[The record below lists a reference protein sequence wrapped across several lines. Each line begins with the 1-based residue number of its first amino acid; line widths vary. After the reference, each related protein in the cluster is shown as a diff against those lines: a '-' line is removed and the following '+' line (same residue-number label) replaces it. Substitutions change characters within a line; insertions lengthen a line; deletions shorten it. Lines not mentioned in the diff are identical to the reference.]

1 MFGAIVAMKATSV
14 LRRVGMSISWKI
26 ELTPDM
32 QILAQPENLGSN
44 PSGPAKKQS
53 HLLKNNCFQGFPL
66 DANSNAGLFGS
77 GASCE
82 NRKAAPPKTTSKDA
96 LFAMIPSSASAL
108 PIKRLVSLC
117 SAKYKRVREVGFQ
130 KISRREKS

>member
-1 MFGAIVAMKATSV
+1 MNSFLIDEKTKAKNERSSKFYLYFIPRKLKNSNQSV
-14 LRRVGMSISWKI
+14 DL
-26 ELTPDM
+26 
-32 QILAQPENLGSN
+32 
-44 PSGPAKKQS
+44 SGPAKKQS

-82 NRKAAPPKTTSKDA
+82 NRKAVPPKTTSKDA
-96 LFAMIPSSASAL
+96 FFVMIPSSASAL

-117 SAKYKRVREVGFQ
+117 SAKL
-130 KISRREKS
+130 